1 LNSQR
6 RYRMRNIHKALI
18 AVFCSGIFIT
28 GIGTGIAL
36 SEFSSFAYSGKTTIG
51 DVKMVTENLDYS
63 FQLQED
69 QKLRIYG
76 NYFFYSHSGNPTKII
91 PDETVPE
98 NTVRFQITYNEQA
111 VSPYLRDSEQESE
124 DPFVG
129 IEFAYLQNDME
140 LFLAGKEQLLDD
152 IKNRRIGSY
161 ETVSVDRIRIFV
173 NPASADLVIMD

>member
-1 LNSQR
+1 MNSQR

-76 NYFFYSHSGNPTKII
+76 NYFFTAIRVI
-91 PDETVPE
+91 PLRLYRMR
-98 NTVRFQITYNEQA
+98 RFRRI
-111 VSPYLRDSEQESE
+111 
-124 DPFVG
+124 PFVFRSP
-129 IEFAYLQNDME
+129 IMS
-140 LFLAGKEQLLDD
+140 
-152 IKNRRIGSY
+152 RRSIP
-161 ETVSVDRIRIFV
+161 T
-173 NPASADLVIMD
+173 